1 MDRILR
7 SQINC
12 DLELAHSYSELAKY
26 CRVVIC
32 TIYGCEYLVGHW
44 RSGQQATQQMREV
57 SSIYSTGHHKIA
69 PQAMFLP
76 SRNDHFLVS
85 E

>member
-1 MDRILR
+1 MPFMDRILR

-44 RSGQQATQQMREV
+44 RSGQQAAQQMREV
-57 SSIYSTGHHKIA
+57 SSI
-69 PQAMFLP
+69 
-76 SRNDHFLVS
+76 
-85 E
+85 

>member
-1 MDRILR
+1 MPFMDRILR

-12 DLELAHSYSELAKY
+12 DLEQAHSYSVLAKY

-32 TIYGCEYLVGHW
+32 TIYGCEYLVGHR

-57 SSIYSTGHHKIA
+57 SSI
-69 PQAMFLP
+69 
-76 SRNDHFLVS
+76 
-85 E
+85 